1 MELQEKFKA
10 KTMSTTKFT
19 DNQLQSIIGNVLR
32 YGVLSA
38 LTVTLLGGI
47 ILLAKDSQQVVSFS
61 TFVEKD
67 QNLFVVF
74 KTIFQGVK
82 DWNGESII
90 FLGILL
96 LFLTPALRLLLS
108 LFSFILEKDAMY
120 VVITLIVIA
129 VIILSVSFGF
139 SH

>member
-1 MELQEKFKA
+1 
-10 KTMSTTKFT
+10 MSTTKFT

>member
-1 MELQEKFKA
+1 
-10 KTMSTTKFT
+10 MSTTKFT

-82 DWNGESII
+82 EWNGESII

>member
-1 MELQEKFKA
+1 
-10 KTMSTTKFT
+10 MSTSKFT
-19 DNQLQSIIGNVLR
+19 DNQLQIIIGNVLR

-38 LTVTLLGGI
+38 LTVTLIGGI
-47 ILLAKDSQQVVSFS
+47 ILLLKDSQQTVSFS
-61 TFVEKD
+61 TFVEHD

-74 KTIFQGVK
+74 QNILDGVK
-82 DWNGESII
+82 HWNGESII

-96 LFLTPALRLLLS
+96 LFLTPALRLVLS
-108 LFSFILEKDAMY
+108 LFSFILEKDRLY

>member
-1 MELQEKFKA
+1 MRTF
-10 KTMSTTKFT
+10 KFT
-19 DNQLQSIIGNVLR
+19 DNQLQSLIGNVLR

-47 ILLAKDSQQVVSFS
+47 ILLAKDSQQIVSYA
-61 TFVEKD
+61 TFAEKD
-67 QNLFVVF
+67 QNLFLVF
-74 KTIFQGVK
+74 QTILAGVK
-82 DWNGESII
+82 VWNGESII

-96 LFLTPALRLLLS
+96 LFLTPVLRLFLS
-108 LFSFILEKDAMY
+108 LFSFMLEKDALY
-120 VVITLIVIA
+120 VAITLIVIA

>member
-1 MELQEKFKA
+1 MRTF
-10 KTMSTTKFT
+10 KFT

-47 ILLAKDSQQVVSFS
+47 ILLAKDSQQVVSYA

-74 KTIFQGVK
+74 KTILAGVK
-82 DWNGESII
+82 VWNGESII

-96 LFLTPALRLLLS
+96 LFLTPALRLVLS
-108 LFSFILEKDAMY
+108 LFSFLLEKDALY

>member
-1 MELQEKFKA
+1 
-10 KTMSTTKFT
+10 MSTTKFT

-47 ILLAKDSQQVVSFS
+47 ILLAKDSQQMVSFS

-74 KTIFQGVK
+74 KTILQGIK

>member
-1 MELQEKFKA
+1 
-10 KTMSTTKFT
+10 MSTSKFT
-19 DNQLQSIIGNVLR
+19 DNQLQNIIGNVLR

-47 ILLAKDSQQVVSFS
+47 ILLSKDSQQLVSFS
-61 TFVEKD
+61 TFTEKD

-74 KTIFQGVK
+74 NTILQGVK
-82 DWNGESII
+82 EWNGESII

-96 LFLTPALRLLLS
+96 LFLTPALRLVLS
-108 LFSFILEKDAMY
+108 LFSFMLEKDKMY

>member
-1 MELQEKFKA
+1 
-10 KTMSTTKFT
+10 MSTTKFT

-74 KTIFQGVK
+74 KTILQGVK

>member
-1 MELQEKFKA
+1 
-10 KTMSTTKFT
+10 MSTSKFT
-19 DNQLQSIIGNVLR
+19 DNQLQNIIGKVLR

-38 LTVTLLGGI
+38 LTVTLIGGL
-47 ILLAKDSQQVVSFS
+47 ILMLKDSQQTVSFS

-74 KTIFQGVK
+74 QTILDGVK
-82 DWNGESII
+82 IGNGESII

-108 LFSFILEKDAMY
+108 LFSFILEKDKMY

>member
-1 MELQEKFKA
+1 
-10 KTMSTTKFT
+10 
-19 DNQLQSIIGNVLR
+19 LQSIIGNVLR

-74 KTIFQGVK
+74 KTILQGVK

>member
-1 MELQEKFKA
+1 MRTF
-10 KTMSTTKFT
+10 KFT

-47 ILLAKDSQQVVSFS
+47 ILLAKDSQQVVSYA

-67 QNLFVVF
+67 QNLFVMF
-74 KTIFQGVK
+74 KTILEGVK
-82 DWNGESII
+82 VWNGESII

-96 LFLTPALRLLLS
+96 LFLTPALRLVLS
-108 LFSFILEKDAMY
+108 LFSFLLEKDALY

>member
-1 MELQEKFKA
+1 
-10 KTMSTTKFT
+10 MSTTKFT

-74 KTIFQGVK
+74 KTILQGVK
-82 DWNGESII
+82 EWNGESII

>member
-1 MELQEKFKA
+1 
-10 KTMSTTKFT
+10 MSTSKFT
-19 DNQLQSIIGNVLR
+19 DNQLQNTIGNVLR

-38 LTVTLLGGI
+38 LTVTLIGGI
-47 ILLAKDSQQVVSFS
+47 ILLVKDSQQTVSFS
-61 TFVEKD
+61 TFVEND

-74 KTIFQGVK
+74 QNILDGVK
-82 DWNGESII
+82 NWNGESII

-96 LFLTPALRLLLS
+96 LFLTPALRLVLS
-108 LFSFILEKDAMY
+108 LFSFMLEKDSLY

>member
-1 MELQEKFKA
+1 MRTF
-10 KTMSTTKFT
+10 KFT

-47 ILLAKDSQQVVSFS
+47 ILLAKDSQQVVSYA

-74 KTIFQGVK
+74 KTILEGVK
-82 DWNGESII
+82 VWNGESII

-96 LFLTPALRLLLS
+96 LFLTPALRLVLS
-108 LFSFILEKDAMY
+108 LFSFMLEKDALY
-120 VVITLIVIA
+120 VVITLIVIG

>member
-1 MELQEKFKA
+1 
-10 KTMSTTKFT
+10 MSTTKFT
-19 DNQLQSIIGNVLR
+19 DNQLQNIIGNVLR

-47 ILLAKDSQQVVSFS
+47 ILLAKDAQQVVSFS

-74 KTIFQGVK
+74 QTILQGVK
-82 DWNGESII
+82 EWDGASII

-108 LFSFILEKDAMY
+108 LFSFILEKDKLY

>member
-1 MELQEKFKA
+1 
-10 KTMSTTKFT
+10 MSTFKFT

-47 ILLAKDSQQVVSFS
+47 ILLVKDSQQVVSYA
-61 TFVEKD
+61 TFIEKD

-74 KTIFQGVK
+74 QNILEGIKE
-82 DWNGESII
+82 WNGESII

-96 LFLTPALRLLLS
+96 LFLTPALRLVLS
-108 LFSFILEKDAMY
+108 LFSFILEKDALY
-120 VVITLIVIA
+120 VAITLLVIA

>member
-1 MELQEKFKA
+1 
-10 KTMSTTKFT
+10 MSTTKFT

-74 KTIFQGVK
+74 KTIFQGIK
-82 DWNGESII
+82 EWNGESII

>member
-1 MELQEKFKA
+1 
-10 KTMSTTKFT
+10 MSTSKFT
-19 DNQLQSIIGNVLR
+19 DNQLQNTIGNVLR

-47 ILLAKDSQQVVSFS
+47 ILLLKDSQQVVSFS
-61 TFVEKD
+61 TFIEKD
-67 QNLFVVF
+67 QNLFLVF
-74 KTIFQGVK
+74 KNILNGVK
-82 DWNGESII
+82 EWNGESII

-108 LFSFILEKDAMY
+108 LFSFLLEKDRMY
-120 VVITLIVIA
+120 VIITSIVIA

>member
-1 MELQEKFKA
+1 
-10 KTMSTTKFT
+10 MSTTKFT

-74 KTIFQGVK
+74 KTILQGVK

-108 LFSFILEKDAMY
+108 LFSFILEKDTMY

>member
-1 MELQEKFKA
+1 
-10 KTMSTTKFT
+10 MSTTKFT

-47 ILLAKDSQQVVSFS
+47 ILLAKDAEQVVSFS

-74 KTIFQGVK
+74 NTIFQGVK
-82 DWNGESII
+82 DWNGASII

-96 LFLTPALRLLLS
+96 LFLTPVLRLLLS
-108 LFSFILEKDAMY
+108 LISFILEKDSLY

>member
-1 MELQEKFKA
+1 
-10 KTMSTTKFT
+10 MSTTKFT

-61 TFVEKD
+61 TFAEKD

-74 KTIFQGVK
+74 KTILQGIK

>member
-1 MELQEKFKA
+1 MRTF
-10 KTMSTTKFT
+10 KFT

-47 ILLAKDSQQVVSFS
+47 ILLAKDSQQVVSYA

-74 KTIFQGVK
+74 KTILEGVK
-82 DWNGESII
+82 VWNGESII

-96 LFLTPALRLLLS
+96 LFLTPALRLVLS
-108 LFSFILEKDAMY
+108 LFSFLLEKDALY

>member
-1 MELQEKFKA
+1 MN
-10 KTMSTTKFT
+10 TTKFT

-74 KTIFQGVK
+74 KTILQGVK

>member
-1 MELQEKFKA
+1 
-10 KTMSTTKFT
+10 MSTTKFT

-74 KTIFQGVK
+74 KTILQGIK